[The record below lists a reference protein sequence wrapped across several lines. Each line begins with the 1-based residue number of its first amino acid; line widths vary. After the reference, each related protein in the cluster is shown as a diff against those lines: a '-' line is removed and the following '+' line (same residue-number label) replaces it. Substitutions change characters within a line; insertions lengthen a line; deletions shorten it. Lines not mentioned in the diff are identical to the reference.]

1 MLQQFIDYTKAW
13 VNENFD
19 VISNLCID
27 DIVFTEEDGKT
38 HLGTKRLKECF
49 DNTLSSRK
57 IEDWILLNYRID
69 AKDTMLFA
77 WKKYVLVNDLRTVV
91 FGTSVVRYENNKFA
105 SIKSF
110 TTE

>member
-13 VNENFD
+13 VNEDFG

-38 HLGTKRLKECF
+38 HLGLNRLKEYF
-49 DNTLSSRK
+49 KNTLSNKK

-69 AKDTMLFA
+69 AKETMLFA
-77 WKKYVLVNDLRTVV
+77 WKKYIFDNDLRTVV
-91 FGTSVVRYENNKFA
+91 FGTSVVRYDKNKIA

-110 TTE
+110 TT